1 MTLTK
6 IDTKPALPLLAR
18 RKRESELKDITV
30 RATSNS
36 WTSETFLMS
45 GKDGGRRVTVEIPI
59 EAIPAINSM
68 ARRRMAASDLKSQQA
83 TAEGP
88 WLYVQTLPV
97 ESINAGQMPTPD
109 GEIVALTFDR
119 GLETEISFRLPFQE
133 AEELARLLLSLRPSD
148 PSAARSF
155 VPN

>member
-1 MTLTK
+1 M
-6 IDTKPALPLLAR
+6 
-18 RKRESELKDITV
+18 KDITV

-36 WTSETFLMS
+36 WTSETFLVS
-45 GKDGGRRVTVEIPI
+45 GKDGAGRRITVEVPI
-59 EAIPAINSM
+59 EAIPAINAM
-68 ARRRMAASDLKSQQA
+68 ARRRMAASNLKSQQA

-119 GLETEISFRLPFQE
+119 GLETEISFRLPFAE
-133 AEELARLLLSLRPSD
+133 AEELGRLLLSLRPSD
-148 PSAARSF
+148 PSQSPSS